1 MARTQST
8 RSSLRNV
15 TIQLRAKESQRYIID
30 RAAHALGKNRSDFLL
45 EAACR
50 EAEEILLD
58 QRFFALSEEN
68 YNRFIQELDQDP
80 SENPKLKNLMLQK
93 SPWDKD

>member
-45 EAACR
+45 ETACR